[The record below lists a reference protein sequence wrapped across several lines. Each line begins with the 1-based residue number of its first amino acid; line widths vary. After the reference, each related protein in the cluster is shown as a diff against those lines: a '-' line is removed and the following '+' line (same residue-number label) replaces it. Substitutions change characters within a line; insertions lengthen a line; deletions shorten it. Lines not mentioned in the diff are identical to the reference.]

1 MRCEVQLYVAGKTFY
16 EEMEAVDYE
25 HARRIALARNPGAT
39 VVGVNAVFDQPDY
52 ETSWTEGSSDTYSS
66 SSSSSSDASGIFA
79 LCVLGGG
86 CWLAYEAWKLGSAI
100 VISAWQWIV
109 GAAQWAWGLFS
120 WIPFMSPQLLVGLVF
135 GFFFFIL
142 ILGAL
147 DD

>member
-1 MRCEVQLYVAGKTFY
+1 MSHRWGAYITTVDHRLEYVEFETPGISRDA
-16 EEMEAVDYE
+16 AVAQCMSMYG
-25 HARRIALARNPGAT
+25 ARSVENCNPI
-39 VVGVNAVFDQPDY
+39 
-52 ETSWTEGSSDTYSS
+52 SDDSYDDGNY